1 MKIRI
6 DHKVVEVSEG
16 ITIMQAAGLLGI
28 AIPALCYREGIA
40 HHPSCMVCMVKDLD
54 SGQLLPSCAYPVKDG
69 MNILTHSLEIHE
81 ARREALELLLS
92 DHVGDCEAPCR
103 RSCPAFMDIPEMNRL
118 IASGKFEA
126 ALSVVREEIALPLI
140 LGYICPAPCEKACHR
155 ASIDGAVS
163 VCLLKRVTAESHCRL
178 PTADC
183 SMYGTIGSRQP
194 AVSSQQSTVG
204 NQQLAVNSRQS
215 RVAIIG
221 TGPAG
226 LSAAFYLQS
235 LGHQAVLFDQ
245 HKEAGG
251 LLRYHITEDKLPRKA
266 LDGEIN
272 VIRSMG
278 AEFRMNTLVTKEFF
292 DNVLLSEF
300 DAVIIASGRE
310 EKQITDDFGLEVD
323 EHGLKVS
330 RKTLEARPR
339 EGHDNTSHMAED
351 PSLITHH
358 SSLETHGIFACG
370 NIIRKRQMA
379 VRSVAQGKATAL
391 SADHYLR
398 TGKPGTIHHPFNSSF
413 GKLFESEYEEYLKE
427 SPASERNEPAKGFM
441 GGFTEEEA
449 MKEASRCMNC
459 DCRKPVSCKL
469 RTCATEYQA
478 QQKKFAGPERKKI
491 LKSLQHEFVV
501 YEPEK
506 CIKCG
511 ICVEITR
518 SEGELQGLTYIGRG
532 FDVRI
537 DVPLGGSMKEA
548 LTRAGVMVVEACP
561 TGALAY
567 KTDHD
572 EKRRVKGPL
581 QGSGNTDGKSKP

>member
-6 DHKVVEVSEG
+6 DHREVEVSEG
-16 ITIMQAAGLLGI
+16 MTLMQAAALLGI
-28 AIPALCYREGIA
+28 SIPALCWSEGIA

-54 SGQLLPSCAYPVKDG
+54 SKQLLPSCAYPVCDG
-69 MNILTHSLEIHE
+69 MNILTHSHEIHE

-92 DHVGDCEAPCR
+92 DHAGDCEAPCR
-103 RSCPAFMDIPEMNRL
+103 RTCPAFMDIPEMNRL
-118 IASGKFEA
+118 IAAGKFEE

-163 VCLLKRVTAESHCRL
+163 ICLLKRVTADCKL
-178 PTADC
+178 QTADC
-183 SMYGTIGSRQP
+183 RLQTAEDSP
-194 AVSSQQSTVG
+194 
-204 NQQLAVNSRQS
+204 QS
-215 RVAIIG
+215 RIAIIG
-221 TGPAG
+221 TGPSG
-226 LSAAFYLQS
+226 LSAAFYLQRR
-235 LGHQAVLFDQ
+235 GHKAVLFDQ

-266 LDGEIN
+266 LDGEIE
-272 VIRSMG
+272 VIRGMG

-292 DNVLLSEF
+292 DDVLLMEF

-310 EKQITDDFGLEVD
+310 ENQITDDFGLEAD

-330 RKTLEARPR
+330 RTTLAVGSRQAAVGSKQPAEESRQPAVSSQQSAEESRQKTV
-339 EGHDNTSHMAED
+339 
-351 PSLITHH
+351 
-358 SSLETHGIFACG
+358 GIFACG

-379 VRSVAQGKATAL
+379 VRSVAQGKAAAL
-391 SADHYLR
+391 SADHFLR
-398 TGKPGTIHHPFNSSF
+398 TGKPGGIHQKFNSSF
-413 GKLFESEYEEYLKE
+413 GKLLEEEYEEYLKE
-427 SPASERNEPAKGFM
+427 SPAASRHEPAKGFM

-449 MKEASRCMNC
+449 MKEAARCMNC

-469 RTCATEYQA
+469 RIYATEYQA
-478 QQKKFAGPERKKI
+478 QQKRFAGPDRKKI
-491 LKSLQHEFVV
+491 SKSLQHEFVV

-518 SEGELQGLTYIGRG
+518 AEGELQGLTYIGRG

-537 DVPLGGSMKEA
+537 AVPLGGSMKEA
-548 LTRAGVMVVEACP
+548 LEKAGARVVEACP

-567 KTDHD
+567 KIDQ
-572 EKRRVKGPL
+572 EKTPGQSGHQAPHP
-581 QGSGNTDGKSKP
+581 GSGNTGEKTRQ

>member
-1 MKIRI
+1 MRLRI
-6 DHKVVEVSEG
+6 DHREVDVSEG
-16 ITIMQAAGLLGI
+16 MTIMQAAALLGI
-28 AIPALCYREGIA
+28 SIPALCWSEGIA
-40 HHPSCMVCMVKDLD
+40 HHPSCMVCMVKDID
-54 SGQLLPSCAYPVKDG
+54 SGQLLPSCAYPARDG
-69 MNILTHSLEIHE
+69 MNIQTHSHEIHE

-103 RSCPAFMDIPEMNRL
+103 RTCPAFMDIPEMNRL
-118 IASGKFEA
+118 IASGKFEE

-163 VCLLKRVTAESHCRL
+163 ICLLKRITAETSCRL

-183 SMYGTIGSRQP
+183 R
-194 AVSSQQSTVG
+194 
-204 NQQLAVNSRQS
+204 LQS

-221 TGPAG
+221 TGPSG
-226 LSAAFYLQS
+226 LAAAFYLQR
-235 LGHQAVLFDQ
+235 LGHKAVLFDQ

-266 LDGEIN
+266 LDKEIE
-272 VIRSMG
+272 VIRQMG

-292 DNVLLSEF
+292 DEVLLREF

-310 EKQITDDFGLEVD
+310 EKQITDDFGLEAD

-330 RKTLEARPR
+330 RTTLAVSSRQSAVGTRQSAVSSQQAAQDRQQSAGGSQQLPVTDHGSR
-339 EGHDNTSHMAED
+339 
-351 PSLITHH
+351 ITD
-358 SSLETHGIFACG
+358 HGIFACG

-379 VRSVAQGKATAL
+379 VRSVAQGKAAAL
-391 SADHYLR
+391 SADHYIK
-398 TGKPGTIHHPFNSSF
+398 TGKPGSLHQQFNSSF
-413 GKLFESEYEEYLKE
+413 GKLLEEEYEEYLKE
-427 SPASERNEPAKGFM
+427 SPASSRNEPANCFM
-441 GGFTEEEA
+441 GGFTKEEA
-449 MKEASRCMNC
+449 MTEAARCMNC

-469 RTCATEYQA
+469 RIYATEYQA
-478 QQKKFAGPERKKI
+478 QQKRFAGPDRKKI
-491 LKSLQHEFVV
+491 SKSLQHEFVV

-518 SEGELQGLTYIGRG
+518 AEGELQGLSYIGRG

-537 DVPLGGSMKEA
+537 AVPLGGSMKEA
-548 LTRAGVMVVEACP
+548 LEKAGVRVIKACP

-572 EKRRVKGPL
+572 ERRRDQGPV
-581 QGSGNTDGKSKP
+581 QAAGNMDERTKPL

>member
-6 DHKVVEVSEG
+6 DHKEVEVSEG
-16 ITIMQAAGLLGI
+16 MTIMQAAALLGI
-28 AIPALCYREGIA
+28 PIPALCFSEGIA

-54 SGQLLPSCAYPVKDG
+54 SGRLLPSCAYPVSDG
-69 MNILTHSLEIHE
+69 MNIQTHSHEVHE

-118 IASGKFEA
+118 IASGKFEE
-126 ALSVVREEIALPLI
+126 ALSVVREEIALPLV

-155 ASIDGAVS
+155 ASIDGAVAI
-163 VCLLKRVTAESHCRL
+163 CLLKRVTAE
-178 PTADC
+178 AV
-183 SMYGTIGSRQP
+183 GSRQS
-194 AVSSQQSTVG
+194 AVGSHG
-204 NQQLAVNSRQS
+204 S

-221 TGPAG
+221 TGPSG
-226 LSAAFYLQS
+226 LAAAFYLQRM
-235 LGHQAVLFDQ
+235 GHQAVLFDQ

-266 LDGEIN
+266 LDEEVE
-272 VIRSMG
+272 VIRQMG

-292 DNVLLSEF
+292 DDVLLREF

-330 RKTLEARPR
+330 RTTLEAHTRQP
-339 EGHDNTSHMAED
+339 AED
-351 PSLITHH
+351 SRQSAVGSQQSAVRRQSAVTVHD
-358 SSLETHGIFACG
+358 SRFTVHGIFACG

-379 VRSVAQGKATAL
+379 VRSVAQGKAAAL
-391 SADHYLR
+391 SADHYLN
-398 TGKPGTIHHPFNSSF
+398 TGKPGGIHQQFNSSF
-413 GKLFESEYEEYLKE
+413 GRLFEDEYDEYLKE
-427 SPASERNEPAKGFM
+427 SQAASRHEPVKGFM
-441 GGFTEEEA
+441 GGYTKEEA
-449 MKEASRCMNC
+449 MAEAARCMNC

-469 RTCATEYQA
+469 RIYATEYQA
-478 QQKKFAGPERKKI
+478 QQKRFAGPDRKKI
-491 LKSLQHEFVV
+491 MKSLQHEFVV

-511 ICVEITR
+511 TCVEITR
-518 SEGELQGLTYIGRG
+518 SEGELQGLSYIGRG
-532 FDVRI
+532 FDVHI

-548 LTRAGVMVVEACP
+548 LTRAGALVIEACP

-572 EKRRVKGPL
+572 ERRRVPGL
-581 QGSGNTDGKSKP
+581 QQDPGIGGEKSKPL